1 MQIKKIFWRDLSGHN
16 GVMDVVRAKEF
27 QEPIQLANAHPVDQI
42 HILLQPW
49 IGLARERDRD
59 DFLNASLSR

>member
-1 MQIKKIFWRDLSGHN
+1 MN
-16 GVMDVVRAKEF
+16 VVRTEKF
-27 QEPIQLANAHPVDQI
+27 QEPIQLANAHPFEQI
-42 HILLQPW
+42 HMSREGW